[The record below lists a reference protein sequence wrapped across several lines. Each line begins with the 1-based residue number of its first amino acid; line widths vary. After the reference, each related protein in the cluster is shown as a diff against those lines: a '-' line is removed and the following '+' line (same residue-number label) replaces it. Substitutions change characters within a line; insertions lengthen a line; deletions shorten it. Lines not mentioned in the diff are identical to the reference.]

1 MKTNGLFIPFKFVFE
16 IRRFVF
22 DNMIAIL
29 DKETIITK
37 IPPQQ
42 NFVPNNKVNSTKLVR
57 LMEQLL
63 LTNITPKP

>member
-37 IPPQQ
+37 IPP
-42 NFVPNNKVNSTKLVR
+42 
-57 LMEQLL
+57 
-63 LTNITPKP
+63 